1 METLPLNP
9 MQPYIDAVRAST
21 GSDCVICVSC
31 MQHDG
36 HPVMR
41 DLVHWSIHIGD
52 SCNVIGSSF
61 AEALERIVAKLG
73 TEMLNRQIDPI
84 ALGM

>member
-1 METLPLNP
+1 

-21 GSDCVICVSC
+21 GADCVIFVSC
-31 MQHDG
+31 MQHGG
-36 HPVMR
+36 HPVMG
-41 DLVHWSIHIGD
+41 DWGHWSIHIGD

-61 AEALERIVAKLG
+61 AEALERVVLKLG
-73 TEMLNRQIDPI
+73 NEVLNRQIDPI